1 MHRVAITGLGCVSAL
16 GLDVASTWAGLS
28 SGRSGIAPLVDIE
41 GERLMVKVAGQVKGF
56 DAAALLDERVEDF
69 TDPFSQYAIVA
80 AREAAADAGL
90 TFRGE
95 LGRRTACLIGTGMGG
110 MTTLD
115 EGFHRLYYQRTFRA
129 PPLTV
134 PKVMPSAA
142 ASQVSM
148 DLGITGPTFG
158 LTSACSSS
166 NHALG
171 EALWMVRSGRVD
183 QALAGGTEAVVT
195 YGCLKAWEVLRV
207 MAPDTCRPFSKDRK
221 GMVIG
226 EGAGVV
232 VLENWEK
239 AKARGAKIY
248 AELAGVGFT
257 ADAGDLVQPS
267 PEGASQA
274 IADCL
279 ADAGLKP
286 EEVGYIN
293 AHGTATKINDQVE
306 TRAIRTVFGAH
317 AEKLAI
323 SSSKSML
330 GHGLGA
336 AGGLEIIPTVLALH
350 DGILPPTA
358 NYNEPDPDCDLD
370 YIPNE
375 PRKQQ
380 VGAVMSN
387 SFAFGG
393 LNAVLALRH
402 PEA

>member
-1 MHRVAITGLGCVSAL
+1 MNRVAITGLGCVSAL

-28 SGRSGIAPLVDIE
+28 SGKSGIRPLAGVE
-41 GERLMVKVAGQVKGF
+41 GDRLMVKVAGQVQGF
-56 DAAALLDERVEDF
+56 DPEAYLDERVVDF
-69 TDPFSQYAIVA
+69 TDRFSQLAIVA
-80 AREAAADAGL
+80 GREAAADAGL
-90 TFRGE
+90 SFRGE

-115 EGFHRLYYQRTFRA
+115 EGFHRLYHQKTLRA

-142 ASQVSM
+142 SSQVSM
-148 DLGITGPTFG
+148 DLDITGPSFG

-183 QALAGGTEAVVT
+183 QAIAGGTESCLT

-207 MAPDTCRPFSKDRK
+207 MASDTCRPFSKDRK
-221 GMVIG
+221 GMVIS

-239 AKARGAKIY
+239 AKARGAKIHG
-248 AELAGVGFT
+248 ELAGFGFT

-267 PEGASQA
+267 PAGAGQA
-274 IADCL
+274 ISDCL
-279 ADAGLKP
+279 ADSGLKP
-286 EEVGYIN
+286 EEIGYIN
-293 AHGTATKINDQVE
+293 AHGTATKINDRIE
-306 TRAIRTVFGAH
+306 TRAVRAVFGPH

-336 AGGLEIIPTVLALH
+336 AGGLEIIPTVMAVK

-370 YIPNE
+370 VIPNE
-375 PRKQQ
+375 PRHLQ
-380 VGAVMSN
+380 VSAALSN

-393 LNAVLALRH
+393 LNAVIAVKH
-402 PEA
+402 PDA